1 MSQTLFIFVSNSEFV
16 IWILVIG
23 YYGKAVSW
31 WASPHCYAQS
41 VVGGRERTPLGYA
54 RGLPSATLG
63 TLLLVLFIIHQEPK
77 SNQVGFS
84 LLVGARGLEPPR
96 V

>member
-41 VVGGRERTPLGYA
+41 VAGGPA
-54 RGLPSATLG
+54 RIVTRKA
-63 TLLLVLFIIHQEPK
+63 
-77 SNQVGFS
+77 
-84 LLVGARGLEPPR
+84 LLVGATLLRSISSQLGHYPL
-96 V
+96 VI

>member
-41 VVGGRERTPLGYA
+41 VAGGRDPPAFNLITTRSLSSCDIDITTGGQG
-54 RGLPSATLG
+54 GLIK
-63 TLLLVLFIIHQEPK
+63 FHQDQQ
-77 SNQVGFS
+77 SS
-84 LLVGARGLEPPR
+84 LALPFRQSDR
-96 V
+96 